1 MALKLSATPGH
12 SSMPPAPGR
21 ERDRHDERGPQA
33 PGRSATAGWHPW
45 RDPRDVRDAG
55 AGDERPEPCRAVQP
69 VAVRAAGA
77 RAAAGFAQH
86 QRRAADHHRAD
97 HRPGRQQGTTSC
109 PGRAEAT
116 VNFRL
121 LPGDSASS
129 VIAHVEHA
137 VRSAAPRGISE
148 LAMLPGVS
156 EAAPVSPT
164 QSASYQ
170 LINRTVRELFPGT
183 VVAPGLMV
191 GATDSR
197 HMVGISD
204 HVFRFSPV
212 RAKPAD
218 LACFHGTDERIS
230 EMNLVELIRFY
241 HRLIH
246 QAAGMD
252 A

>member
-1 MALKLSATPGH
+1 MMSAALKHLDDQQLPAGIRGVTREMFETLAPEMNGLNRVALSNLWLFEPLV
-12 SSMPPAPGR
+12 
-21 ERDRHDERGPQA
+21 RGQLQA
-33 PGRSATAGWHPW
+33 SPSTNAVLQTTTALTI
-45 RDPRDVRDAG
+45 VQAG
-55 AGDERPEPCRAVQP
+55 NKDNVL
-69 VAVRAAGA
+69 
-77 RAAAGFAQH
+77 
-86 QRRAADHHRAD
+86 
-97 HRPGRQQGTTSC
+97 

-137 VRSAAPRGISE
+137 VRSAAPKGHFE